1 MAGPPCVGA
10 GAALAATVYTENCG
24 ELANTWY
31 GARASLATV
40 PDAPRATA
48 TTYGPPGEGRL
59 SGRAARSWADGAV
72 RACAVVVKRPATAMP
87 TSATRTSAL
96 LNRTRSV
103 RRMRGD
109 MGASFGG
116 WLELALLA
124 PLGRRGLM
132 VRPDVGLAGWRS
144 GYWPVSGV

>member
-59 SGRAARSWADGAV
+59 SGRAARPSADGDV
-72 RACAVVVKRPATAMP
+72 CACAVVVKTPATAMP
-87 TSATRTSAL
+87 TSTTRTSAPES
-96 LNRTRSV
+96 RTRSV
-103 RRMRGD
+103 RRTRGD
-109 MGASFGG
+109 MGTSFVAGPNGARAAGLAVGADVGG
-116 WLELALLA
+116 CGTGQPAVGVLA
-124 PLGRRGLM
+124 PLGH
-132 VRPDVGLAGWRS
+132 V
-144 GYWPVSGV
+144 